1 MKSTKTFL
9 IALLSVATI
18 LSSCKKEDKE
28 EKVELDANVA
38 QFNTDANNYKAES
51 DQVDNDINNSLS
63 EIPAFGRMSS
73 SSGAAL
79 LSSPLCGVVI
89 DSSQIAS
96 KILFYNFDGV
106 TPCLFKAD

>member
-18 LSSCKKEDKE
+18 LSGCKKEEKE
-28 EKVELDANVA
+28 EKAELDANVA

-79 LSSPLCGVVI
+79 YRVRFVEL
-89 DSSQIAS
+89 
-96 KILFYNFDGV
+96 
-106 TPCLFKAD
+106 